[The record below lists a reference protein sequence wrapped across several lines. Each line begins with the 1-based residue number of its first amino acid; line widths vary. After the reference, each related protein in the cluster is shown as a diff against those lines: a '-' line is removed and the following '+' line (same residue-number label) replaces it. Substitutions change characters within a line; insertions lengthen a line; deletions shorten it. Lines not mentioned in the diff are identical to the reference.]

1 MIKLCH
7 PPIRLLLTVCPV
19 DMGRLSQH
27 LPPMAPVLQMQL
39 DIGYLVKAAPL
50 APAVGKPLIS
60 PPPYKIEDTLFLPL
74 CLVNMGL
81 IIASIYE

>member
-19 DMGRLSQH
+19 DMGRIPQH
-27 LPPMAPVLQMQL
+27 LPPMPPVLQMEL

-50 APAVGKPLIS
+50 APAVGQGIHD
-60 PPPYKIEDTLFLPL
+60 DTRKSFILKKKRIQ
-74 CLVNMGL
+74 G
-81 IIASIYE
+81 